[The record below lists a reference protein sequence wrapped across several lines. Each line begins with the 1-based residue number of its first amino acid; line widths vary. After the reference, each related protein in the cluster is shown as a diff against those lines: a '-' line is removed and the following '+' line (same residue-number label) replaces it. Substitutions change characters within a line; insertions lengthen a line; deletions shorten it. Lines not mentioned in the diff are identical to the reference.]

1 MAGVGIEAV
10 AAVAA
15 AEVAVVA
22 VVARVAAAADPA
34 VVGVVAAIAEAEAEV
49 VAAVADLPRNSHLRP
64 RRAAL
69 PTRTKPLVRKSE
81 LQRPRRRTTAR
92 GPGNVDDWGRTVPQP
107 NEKGVP
113 PKVWHAFC
121 PLFKNFGYIFTAATN
136 SFTCCTE
143 MPKASFSFASSST
156 SMIFSTPFVPTMA
169 GTPTKNPPIPYS
181 LSQ

>member
-1 MAGVGIEAV
+1 MGIEAV
-10 AAVAA
+10 AVAA
-15 AEVAVVA
+15 PEVAVVA
-22 VVARVAAAADPA
+22 GVAAAADPA

-49 VAAVADLPRNSHLRP
+49 EVVGAVADPPRNSQLRP

-69 PTRTKPLVRKSE
+69 PTRTKPPVRKSE

-121 PLFKNFGYIFTAATN
+121 PLFQNFGYIFTAATN

-143 MPKASFSFASSST
+143 MPKASFSLASSST